1 MITIMRSLSA
11 SYLRQLLFTGEDAAT
26 LRALGESKGRQ
37 ALYARQSP
45 ELLES
50 LRTVAAIESTE
61 SSNRIEGI
69 TAPKNRIREIVLKST
84 APRTRSE
91 QEIAGYR
98 DALQLIHESHP
109 EVRFTVGIVKQ
120 LHTTLYRYLPTPG
133 GDFKMADNEIIQRH
147 PSGEVTVRFKALSAA
162 ATPGA
167 VQSLVEEHGAA
178 IREHDP
184 LVVVPLSVLD
194 FLCIHP
200 FTDGNGRVARLLT
213 LLLLYHAGYD
223 VGRYISLERI
233 FEESRET
240 YYETLEQSSQGWH
253 EDQHDAMPWTRYF
266 WGVLVRAYDEFERR
280 VGTFRKGRGAK
291 TGVVRSAVENRK
303 LPFSISEI
311 EKECPGVSRV
321 TVRRVL
327 EKLRDEGIIEVRGR
341 GRGARWFKHERSG

>member
-1 MITIMRSLSA
+1 LI
-11 SYLRQLLFTGEDAAT
+11 
-26 LRALGESKGRQ
+26 GESKGRQ

-109 EVRFTVGIVKQ
+109 EIRFTVGVVKQ

-167 VQSLVEEHGAA
+167 VQSLVEEYGTAVRHG
-178 IREHDP
+178 
-184 LVVVPLSVLD
+184 
-194 FLCIHP
+194 
-200 FTDGNGRVARLLT
+200 
-213 LLLLYHAGYD
+213 
-223 VGRYISLERI
+223 
-233 FEESRET
+233 
-240 YYETLEQSSQGWH
+240 
-253 EDQHDAMPWTRYF
+253 
-266 WGVLVRAYDEFERR
+266 
-280 VGTFRKGRGAK
+280 
-291 TGVVRSAVENRK
+291 RS
-303 LPFSISEI
+303 
-311 EKECPGVSRV
+311 
-321 TVRRVL
+321 
-327 EKLRDEGIIEVRGR
+327 
-341 GRGARWFKHERSG
+341 GARPFGCGAPQCAGLPAHSSIYRRQRARCQTIDLAAALPCRLRRRPLH